1 MTTWSPPCR
10 PTRCSRASPRWRTAR
25 SRSSTARPPCPP
37 SSPRAPSRSVPP
49 RATTTSASWARR
61 PRRLLDA
68 HQPKRTSVVS
78 TTTPPVAAPRTPLR
92 RRWGR
97 RRAIWLTILVVA
109 LVAIALLSVTF
120 GARAVG
126 WTDIWAGV
134 TGSTDTT
141 AAAAVNK
148 RIPRTILA
156 ILVGAALA
164 VAGTVLQGATRNPLA
179 DPQILGIN
187 GGASLVV
194 VIGIAYL
201 GLSAPADY
209 IWFGMAGAALAAVF
223 VYSIGSIGRGGATPL
238 KLALA
243 GAVTAVAFTSLVSA
257 ILLPRID
264 VMSQF
269 RFWQVGGVGGATM
282 PTIVQV
288 LPFLAVGL
296 VICLLCAPALNTLAL
311 GDELAAGLGERV
323 RTARLVSTLGAIIL
337 CGAATAVAG
346 PIGFVGLVVPH
357 ICRLLIGVDHRWLLP
372 FSAIGGAILLTGA
385 DIVGRVIARPQ
396 EIEVGIITA
405 LIGAPFF
412 IAIVR
417 RQKVRAL

>member
-1 MTTWSPPCR
+1 MS
-10 PTRCSRASPRWRTAR
+10 ATAP
-25 SRSSTARPPCPP
+25 A
-37 SSPRAPSRSVPP
+37 
-49 RATTTSASWARR
+49 
-61 PRRLLDA
+61 L
-68 HQPKRTSVVS
+68 
-78 TTTPPVAAPRTPLR
+78 AAPRPPR
-92 RRWGR
+92 RRRGGR
-97 RRAIWLTILVVA
+97 RRAIWLIALVVVLA
-109 LVAIALLSVTF
+109 VVALLSVTF
-120 GARAVG
+120 GAREVG
-126 WTDIWAGV
+126 WADIWSGV
-134 TGSTDTT
+134 NGSTDTT

-148 RIPRTILA
+148 RIPRTVLA

-187 GGASLVV
+187 GGASLLV
-194 VIGIAYL
+194 VIGIAFF

-223 VYSIGSIGRGGATPL
+223 VYGVGSLGRGGATPL

-269 RFWQVGGVGGATM
+269 RFWQVGGVGGATV
-282 PTIVQV
+282 PTILQV

-296 VICLLCAPALNTLAL
+296 VICLLCASALNTLAL

-323 RTARLVSTLGAIIL
+323 RTARLVSTLGAIVL

-357 ICRLLIGVDHRWLLP
+357 ICRLLVGVDHRWLLP
-372 FSAIGGAILLTGA
+372 FSALGGAVLLTGA